1 MQQPSDEIK
10 SRIDIVDLLR
20 EYIPLKP
27 AGINFRA
34 QCPFHSEKT
43 PSFIVSPEKQIWHCF
58 GCGKG
63 GDIFSFIMEMEGI
76 SFVEALRAL
85 APKAGVT
92 LKQQNPKI
100 LSQRNRLLDILDF
113 SRRYYYKVLI
123 DSPLAKEAR
132 EYIKQR
138 GLKNETIDEWQ
149 IGYSPDS
156 WDDLFNKL
164 RAEGYKDNE
173 IFLAGMAIKKEAYNN
188 QTNNNYSNKAPDRF
202 YNRFRNR
209 IMFPIN
215 DVNSN
220 TVAFS
225 ARISPGAEKKDP
237 YAAKMGKYINSPQTM
252 IYDKSK
258 ILFGLDK
265 AKMAIKNEKQA
276 IFVEGQMD
284 AITAH
289 QEGYKNVIATSGTAL
304 TREQINLIKRY
315 SDNIALAF
323 DSDNAGQLAV
333 DRGAGEA
340 MRAEMNIKVIEV
352 PSGKDPDECIRSNKS
367 LWEKAV
373 KEARPLME
381 YYFDIIFKDIDLNE
395 VKNKRECA
403 KKALEIIS
411 KLSNS
416 IEKDYWLKRLAEK
429 LNIKENIL
437 REALGGVKQRSGTEY
452 NEKINIV
459 KEEKEMVSRE
469 EMLSEILLAL
479 LVKFT
484 SLINYSSDLL
494 AIEQVRGQVNK
505 LVYKDL
511 IVYYNKFSDKQG
523 EPFDYLNF
531 KEWLKVN
538 YKDSQN
544 KTEDNT
550 LEDQLKKI
558 DKLVVLADRDYYDLE
573 EGPGREELVKTIV
586 DLKKS
591 YLFTRKREVET
602 LIVSSEKAGNDE
614 EARNLME
621 ELKNLSDEISELS
634 DF

>member
-173 IFLAGMAIKKEAYNN
+173 IFLAGMVIKKEAYNN

-225 ARISPGAEKKDP
+225 ARISPEAEKKDP

-304 TREQINLIKRY
+304 TREQITLIKRY

-340 MRAEMNIKVIEV
+340 MKAEMNIKVIEV
-352 PSGKDPDECIRSNKS
+352 PRGKDPDECIRSNKS

-437 REALGGVKQRSGTEY
+437 REALRGVKQRRGTEY

-459 KEEKEMVSRE
+459 KEEKEAVSRE

-479 LVKFT
+479 LIKFT

-494 AIEQVRGQVNK
+494 PVEQVQGQVNK

>member
-173 IFLAGMAIKKEAYNN
+173 IFLAGMVIKKEAYNN